1 MLYYI
6 GLEPRGH
13 HKGQCLLDLDT
24 ALLFPP
30 FPIILVSFP
39 HFSSSA
45 IVCCL
50 VRNHKLIAHVGTIS
64 LPLTVLLSSLRLEH
78 KCFHI
83 SDVALAETLAFM
95 LSDRFD

>member
-1 MLYYI
+1 MLYYTW
-6 GLEPRGH
+6 LELRGH

-30 FPIILVSFP
+30 FPITLVSFP
-39 HFSSSA
+39 HFSSCA

-64 LPLTVLLSSLRLEH
+64 LPLTVLLSSVRL
-78 KCFHI
+78 KCFHK
-83 SDVALAETLAFM
+83 SDAALAETLTFM